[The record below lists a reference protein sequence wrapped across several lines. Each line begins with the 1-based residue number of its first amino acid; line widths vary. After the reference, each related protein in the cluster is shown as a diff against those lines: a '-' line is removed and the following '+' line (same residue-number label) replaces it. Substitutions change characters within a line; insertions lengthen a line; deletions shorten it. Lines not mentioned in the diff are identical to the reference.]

1 MADTEAHPCHVVGGF
16 VRDAVLGRTSRD
28 IDLAVAGSP
37 FQIAQEVARAL
48 GASYVPLDEAHSV
61 ARVVL
66 QLPRGTVR
74 GLGEAETTQVVIDF
88 AGYEG
93 TLDTDLRRR
102 DFTIDAIAVPAAV
115 VASAFTG
122 EHVAW
127 ERIAQHAVDPTGGL
141 QDLSARKLRAT
152 GPSVFEADPGR
163 LLRAVRLAR
172 EFSLS
177 IEPRTEAAIRASA
190 GRLPEVAAER
200 TREELLRLLALP
212 DAGESLHA
220 LDRLGL
226 LTSLFPELERCRG
239 VEQPTVHFW
248 DVLEHSI
255 QTVSTFEMVTAESD
269 WRYGNEEMLDYVP
282 DDPACRVHLEEM
294 ASTEASRGVLIKL
307 ACLLHDIAKP
317 QTRVLDDTGRAR
329 FLGHAADGAAMVR
342 DMLQRL
348 RFSTS
353 EASYVEML
361 VRQHLRPAQMSCEG
375 MPTSRAVYRF
385 FRDSDGAGI
394 GVLYVAMADYLACR
408 GPLFTMSEWQAVC
421 SLVRFILSEHR
432 RQEAVIAPSKIIDGH
447 ELMRALGLG
456 PGPAVGTLLE
466 TIRESQAAGLVSSSE
481 EAIQL
486 ARKTLESERSTV
498 VRTAK

>member
-16 VRDAVLGRTSRD
+16 IRDCVLGCASRD
-28 IDLAVAGSP
+28 VDLAIAGNP
-37 FQIAQEVARAL
+37 FQVAQEVARTL
-48 GASYVPLDEAHSV
+48 GASYVPLDEAHLV

-66 QLPRGTVR
+66 QLPRSADR
-74 GLGEAETTQVVIDF
+74 GSRAAETTPFVIDF
-88 AGYEG
+88 TGYEG
-93 TLDTDLRRR
+93 TLDADLRRR

-115 VASAFTG
+115 VASAFSG
-122 EHVAW
+122 ERLAW

-141 QDLSARKLRAT
+141 QDLSAKRLRAT
-152 GPSVFEADPGR
+152 GPSVFEVDPGR
-163 LLRAVRLAR
+163 LLRAMRLAR
-172 EFSLS
+172 EFSLT

-190 GRLPEVAAER
+190 GLLSEVAAER

-212 DAGESLHA
+212 DAGASLHA

-255 QTVSTFEMVTAESD
+255 QTVSTFEMVSAESE

-282 DDPACRVHLEEM
+282 NDPACRVHLEEM
-294 ASTEASRGVLIKL
+294 VSTEASRATLIKL

-329 FLGHAADGAAMVR
+329 FLGHATDGAAMVR

-348 RFSTS
+348 RFSTG
-353 EASYVEML
+353 EVAYIEVL
-361 VRQHLRPAQMSCEG
+361 VRHHLRPAQMSCEG

-394 GVLYVAMADYLACR
+394 GILYVAMADYLACR
-408 GPLFTMSEWQAVC
+408 GPLFTMSEWHGVC
-421 SLVRFILSEHR
+421 GLVRYILSEHR

-447 ELMRALGLG
+447 ELMRVLGLG
-456 PGPAVGTLLE
+456 PGPTVGTLLE
-466 TIRESQAAGLVSSSE
+466 TIRESQAAGLISSSE

-486 ARKTLESERSTV
+486 ARKTLEGERSAV